1 MWVFADRVYLLLE
14 PDLLHLNPVFDRGWQ
29 LGFQDLDAVLGH
41 RRKFLLNLQCVDFD
55 HANFLILWQQV
66 LIFRLLSLKSMQE
79 CLDDLTWI
87 FEAFVIQ
94 YTEINRLVLPVL
106 NQELVVHAK
115 ELVDFAE
122 GIVDELVDLL
132 TVVVVEWVTVEPL
145 VTIKN

>member
-1 MWVFADRVYLLLE
+1 M
-14 PDLLHLNPVFDRGWQ
+14 LHLNPVFDRGWE

-41 RRKFLLNLQCVDFD
+41 RRKFLLNLQCVDFN
-55 HANFLILWQQV
+55 HTNFLVLWQQV
-66 LIFRLLSLKSMQE
+66 LIFGLLSLKSMQKSFN
-79 CLDDLTWI
+79 DLTWI

-106 NQELVVHAK
+106 NQELVVHAE

-122 GIVDELVDLL
+122 CVMDELVDLL